1 MESESAPHI
10 PVMLKQS
17 LEMLGMSPGRT
28 WVDATAGAGG
38 HLRAIVNAAG
48 TGSTVFGIDQD
59 TISLNILREKLAPN
73 VAGTDLR
80 LVHANFKSI
89 DKVLHEQGVDTIS
102 GGILADLGVS
112 SMQLDNPERG
122 FSFSKDGPLDMRMD
136 PTAPVTAEDLINKLS
151 EKDLADIIYK
161 YGEERLSRQIARRI
175 VESRPLHTTGELAA
189 VVSPAVRRHR
199 HGKRDRDESHPA
211 TRTFQALRIAVND
224 ELSSIEQFLRTAIG
238 MLEPGA
244 RLVVITFHSLEDRI
258 VKQIFREAA
267 ASCICPPRHPV
278 CMCSK
283 KSELKILTPKP
294 LLPDHEEV
302 LANPRS
308 RSAKLRAGARVA

>member
-1 MESESAPHI
+1 
-10 PVMLKQS
+10 MLA
-17 LEMLGMSPGRT
+17 MRPGKT

-38 HLRAIVNAAG
+38 HLRAIVRAAG
-48 TGSTVFGIDQD
+48 EGSTIFGIDQD
-59 TISLNILREKLAPN
+59 TISLNALKESMTKDASG
-73 VAGTDLR
+73 VDLR
-80 LVHANFKSI
+80 FIHANFKSI
-89 DKVLHEQGVDTIS
+89 DKVLLEQGINTIS

-151 EKDLADIIYK
+151 ETDLADIIYK

-175 VESRPLHTTGELAA
+175 VEARPLRTTAELAA

-224 ELSSIEQFLRTAIG
+224 ELRSIEEFLRTSIQ

-267 ASCICPPRHPV
+267 ASCICPPRHPI

-283 KSELKILTPKP
+283 KTELKILTPKP

-308 RSAKLRAGARVA
+308 RSAKLRAGEKVS